1 MALFPKKNTPPVIEE
16 KNVVTEN
23 IGADENSAPNIPFPT
38 IYTGKFLLMKLL
50 PNDEVL
56 LNVICTQKVTLLED
70 TEAKREDFVGRTIK
84 VQYEGNPQNPFEMTL
99 HSIKKLEL
107 AD

>member
-23 IGADENSAPNIPFPT
+23 IGADENSAPNVPFPT

-70 TEAKREDFVGRTIK
+70 TEAKEKI
-84 VQYEGNPQNPFEMTL
+84 L
-99 HSIKKLEL
+99 LEEL
-107 AD
+107 LKFNMKEIHKIHLK